1 MCELR
6 IQNSCSRIQNS
17 EFLILNFAVHSLE
30 PGEILSM
37 RRDTLSSSS
46 SQDRRGA
53 RVRARRLR
61 VSKFQ
66 SWQRWTPSQIVPL
79 VRLLRLLTH

>member
-1 MCELR
+1 MAMAPVADKPIGAGR
-6 IQNSCSRIQNS
+6 T
-17 EFLILNFAVHSLE
+17 
-30 PGEILSM
+30 LSM
-37 RRDTLSSSS
+37 RSRDLPSSSP
-46 SQDRRGA
+46 SQDRRD
-53 RVRARRLR
+53 VRMRTRRLR